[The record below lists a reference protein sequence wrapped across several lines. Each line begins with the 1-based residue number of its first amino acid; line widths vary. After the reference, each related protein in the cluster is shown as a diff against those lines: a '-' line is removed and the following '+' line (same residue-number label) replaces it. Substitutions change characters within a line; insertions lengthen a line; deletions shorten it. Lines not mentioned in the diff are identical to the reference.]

1 MLICAVNY
9 KTDNMATI
17 SIFYGIIISM
27 MYMDNKQHVLPHI
40 HADYQGQ
47 SIVLSIPDGDI
58 LAGDFPPRKLKL
70 VRAWIEI
77 HHEDLLANWE
87 LAVNGKTIFTID
99 PLR

>member
-1 MLICAVNY
+1 
-9 KTDNMATI
+9 MATI

-27 MYMDNKQHVLPHI
+27 MYMDNKQHTIPHV

-47 SIVLSIPDGDI
+47 SVVLSIPDGDI
-58 LAGDFPPRKLKL
+58 LAGSFPPKKLKL

-87 LAVNGKTIFTID
+87 LAVHGKTVFSID

>member
-1 MLICAVNY
+1 
-9 KTDNMATI
+9 MATI

-27 MYMDNKQHVLPHI
+27 MYMDNKQHATPHI

-47 SIVLSIPDGDI
+47 SVVLSIPDGEI
-58 LAGDFPPRKLKL
+58 LAGDFPSKKLKL

-77 HHEDLLANWE
+77 HYENLLANWE
-87 LAVNGKTIFTID
+87 LAVNGKTVFTID

>member
-1 MLICAVNY
+1 
-9 KTDNMATI
+9 
-17 SIFYGIIISM
+17 
-27 MYMDNKQHVLPHI
+27 MYMDNKQHTIPHI
-40 HADYQGQ
+40 HANYQDQ
-47 SIVLSIPDGDI
+47 NVVLSIPDGDI

-87 LAVNGKTIFTID
+87 LAVNGKKIFTIE

>member
-1 MLICAVNY
+1 
-9 KTDNMATI
+9 MATI

-27 MYMDNKQHVLPHI
+27 MYMDNKQHALPHI

-47 SIVLSIPDGDI
+47 SVVLSIPDGEI
-58 LAGDFPPRKLKL
+58 LAGDFPSRKLKL

-77 HHEDLLANWE
+77 HHEDLLANWA

>member
-1 MLICAVNY
+1 
-9 KTDNMATI
+9 MATI

-27 MYMDNKQHVLPHI
+27 MYMDNKQHTLPHI

-47 SIVLSIPDGDI
+47 SVVLSIPDGEI

-77 HHEDLLANWE
+77 HNENLLANWE
-87 LAVNGKTIFTID
+87 LAVNGKTVFTID